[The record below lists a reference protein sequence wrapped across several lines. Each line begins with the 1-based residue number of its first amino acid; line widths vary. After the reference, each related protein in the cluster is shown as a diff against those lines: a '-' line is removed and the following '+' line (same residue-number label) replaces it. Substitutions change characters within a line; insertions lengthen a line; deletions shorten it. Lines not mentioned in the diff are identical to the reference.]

1 MKKNIAAIIALATN
15 TPAPVST
22 PANDSVNHEISP
34 ITTLFIL
41 I

>member
-22 PANDSVNHEISP
+22 PANDSVISP